1 MKRSIEHIG
10 RHYLQE
16 KRQLLRT
23 VLVLY
28 SVPKYW
34 PLKYNIVG
42 RNVDL
47 LPYMHIDQTLE
58 ATRDSS
64 LLRVQKETIFLYD
77 LRKKIHD
84 AIRNRSYLG
93 TIISLVVGVA
103 LIFLAMLV
111 SKVGRKKLD
120 FLGLSKPPY
129 TKKD

>member
-1 MKRSIEHIG
+1 M
-10 RHYLQE
+10 YP
-16 KRQLLRT
+16 
-23 VLVLY
+23 
-28 SVPKYW
+28 VPKYW

-58 ATRDSS
+58 ETRDSS
-64 LLRVQKETIFLYD
+64 LWLFKVQKETIFLHD

-93 TIISLVVGVA
+93 TIISLVVGVT
-103 LIFLAMLV
+103 LISLAMLV
-111 SKVGRKKLD
+111 SKVGRRKLD
-120 FLGLSKPPY
+120 FLGLSKPTY